1 MKVLFKEKGGQL
13 RVEVILEPAVQEFVN
28 AHAAALDLSVARVG
42 MSDAMRRGLSRSN
55 YIFSGMKA
63 FHELNEAFPSL
74 IDENGDRKPFERF
87 LNDVRKIDETYNANY
102 LRAEY
107 NFVNASARAAAKW
120 EEFVKDG
127 DRYNLQYRTQRDD
140 HVRPE
145 HAALDRVTLPPSDP
159 FWRDFYPPNG
169 WNCRCDVVQVLKSR
183 YPVTDHSEAMR
194 LGEEALRHDTKGIFR
209 FNAGME
215 RKSVPDYNPYTI
227 RRCSTCPVP
236 KGGNGGKLAAFIPDN
251 EVCRA
256 CVLFRR
262 AQDVYK
268 NIPVKNGR
276 VRIHTRHGII
286 EAQENISI
294 AKFLAEKYGHH
305 IDLLPNP
312 DNEKSADSLNIT
324 LGYTQ
329 EYKVNSKA
337 TKGAIDNALRSG
349 AKQATHIVLRID
361 SDIDLNELSRGIK
374 GRVCHSAIEEIMV
387 IRQNKDVTLSREAIL
402 AKGFKIQP
410 EDFK

>member
-63 FHELNEAFPSL
+63 FHELNEAFPAL
-74 IDENGDRKPFERF
+74 IDENGERKPFERF

-107 NFVNASARAAAKW
+107 NFVNASARAAASW

-183 YPVTDHSEAMR
+183 YPVTDHEEAMR

-256 CVLFRR
+256 CRYLHSCLEYRRDSGFVEFRKKLADEASHIQAYHSNLITGNFYQTKKSFKR
-262 AQDVYK
+262 GIAHAMNVEEAEMFSKINQHISELVFIRKSPLGEVKDMSNPKDIANIERKKKRGVTGYNIYSLAVDGESWTVKTEVYK
-268 NIPVKNGR
+268 NSS
-276 VRIHTRHGII
+276 
-286 EAQENISI
+286 EAVY
-294 AKFLAEKYGHH
+294 L
-305 IDLLPNP
+305 
-312 DNEKSADSLNIT
+312 
-324 LGYTQ
+324 
-329 EYKVNSKA
+329 
-337 TKGAIDNALRSG
+337 
-349 AKQATHIVLRID
+349 
-361 SDIDLNELSRGIK
+361 
-374 GRVCHSAIEEIMV
+374 IM
-387 IRQNKDVTLSREAIL
+387 RKE
-402 AKGFKIQP
+402 
-410 EDFK
+410 

>member
-1 MKVLFKEKGGQL
+1 MKVLFKEKEGQL

-107 NFVNASARAAAKW
+107 NFVNASARAAASW

-140 HVRPE
+140 HIRPE

-183 YPVTDHSEAMR
+183 YPATPHEEAMR

-227 RRCSTCPVP
+227 RRCSTCPVA
-236 KGGNGGKLAAFIPDN
+236 KGSKGGKLAAFIPDN

-256 CVLFRR
+256 CRYLHSCLEYRRDSGFVEFRKKLADEAAHIQAYHSNLITGNFYQTKKSFKR
-262 AQDVYK
+262 GIAHAMNVEEAEMFSKINQHISELVFIRKSPLGEVKDMSDPKDIANIERKKKRGVTGYNIYSLDVDGESWTVKTEVYK
-268 NIPVKNGR
+268 NSS
-276 VRIHTRHGII
+276 
-286 EAQENISI
+286 EAVY
-294 AKFLAEKYGHH
+294 L
-305 IDLLPNP
+305 
-312 DNEKSADSLNIT
+312 
-324 LGYTQ
+324 
-329 EYKVNSKA
+329 
-337 TKGAIDNALRSG
+337 
-349 AKQATHIVLRID
+349 
-361 SDIDLNELSRGIK
+361 
-374 GRVCHSAIEEIMV
+374 IM
-387 IRQNKDVTLSREAIL
+387 RKE
-402 AKGFKIQP
+402 
-410 EDFK
+410 

>member
-63 FHELNEAFPSL
+63 FHELNEAFPAL
-74 IDENGDRKPFERF
+74 IDENGERKPFERF

-107 NFVNASARAAAKW
+107 NFVNASARAASKW

-183 YPVTDHSEAMR
+183 YPVTDHEEAMR

-256 CVLFRR
+256 CRYLHSCLEYRRDSGFVEFRKKLADEASHIQAYHSNLITGNFYQTKKSFKR
-262 AQDVYK
+262 GIAHAMNVEEAEMFSKINQHISELVFIRKSPLGEVKDMSNPKDIANIERKKKRGVTGYNIYSLAVDGESWTIKTEVYK
-268 NIPVKNGR
+268 NSS
-276 VRIHTRHGII
+276 
-286 EAQENISI
+286 EAVY
-294 AKFLAEKYGHH
+294 L
-305 IDLLPNP
+305 
-312 DNEKSADSLNIT
+312 
-324 LGYTQ
+324 
-329 EYKVNSKA
+329 
-337 TKGAIDNALRSG
+337 
-349 AKQATHIVLRID
+349 
-361 SDIDLNELSRGIK
+361 
-374 GRVCHSAIEEIMV
+374 IM
-387 IRQNKDVTLSREAIL
+387 RKE
-402 AKGFKIQP
+402 
-410 EDFK
+410 